1 MDENFDTR
9 HSIYNLPRW
18 QVEMIEVARQ
28 CGASAQFAGSG
39 GAIIGLY
46 RGDTMFADLRRKLE
60 AIGSKV
66 IKPMVTA

>member
-9 HSIYNLPRW
+9 RSIYNLPRW
-18 QVEMIEVARQ
+18 QVEMVEVARQ
-28 CGASAQFAGSG
+28 CGASAKFAGSG

-46 RGDTMFADLRRKLE
+46 RDDTMFADLRRKLE